1 MYLSIPKLLKL
12 NSSCLFG
19 EPWNIQ
25 WSDLQEE
32 KQDIQK
38 AVEAVDEIRKNGKG
52 PSYDKDSPNE
62 EHGITWN
69 DLEIG
74 ILVQK

>member
-25 WSDLQEE
+25 SSDLQEE
-32 KQDIQK
+32 KQAIEK
-38 AVEAVDEIRKNGKG
+38 AVEAFAGIWKDERTGRNLKNF
-52 PSYDKDSPNE
+52 
-62 EHGITWN
+62 
-69 DLEIG
+69 
-74 ILVQK
+74 